1 MSLPEVVSR
10 QQWLEARAQLL
21 EEEKR
26 LTRHRDALATQRREL
41 PMVEV
46 EADYV
51 FEGEQG
57 RLRLIDLFAGR
68 HQLVVYHAMWLYDQ
82 DRPCPSCSAFL
93 DQIGHL
99 AHLHVRDTSFAAVSR
114 ASVER
119 MQIFRERLGWNF
131 PWVSS
136 LGSSFNYDYHVTF
149 DESVAP
155 IEWNFSSRAELERG
169 GLPIGEWEQ
178 PFDLHGLSVFLH
190 DGEHVFHTYSSYARG
205 VDNLGFINNLLDL
218 TPLGRQERWEQPEGR
233 ATAFGQEARSAVPA
247 TGYHDEYETDTAPT
261 RRS

>member
-1 MSLPEVVSR
+1 MSLPEIVSGEA
-10 QQWLEARAQLL
+10 WLNARRRLL

-26 LTRHRDALATQRREL
+26 FTRERDRLSTLRREL
-41 PMVEV
+41 PMVAV
-46 EADYV
+46 EEQYM
-51 FEGEQG
+51 FESETGPVGLAE
-57 RLRLIDLFAGR
+57 LFDGR

-93 DQIGHL
+93 DQIGQL
-99 AHLHVRDTSFAAVSR
+99 AHLHVRDTSFAAISR
-114 ASVER
+114 GSIER
-119 MQIFRERLGWNF
+119 MREFRTRLGWRF

-155 IEWNFSSRAELERG
+155 IEWNFSSRAELEHA

-178 PFDLHGLSVFLH
+178 PFDLHGLSVFLR
-190 DGEHVFHTYSSYARG
+190 DGERVFHTYSSYARG
-205 VDNLGFINNLLDL
+205 VDNLGFISNLLDL

-233 ATAFGQEARSAVPA
+233 ATAFGQDARGAVPA
-247 TGYHDEYETDTAPT
+247 TGYHDEY
-261 RRS
+261 

>member
-1 MSLPEVVSR
+1 MKREDGLSLPETVSR
-10 QQWLEARAQLL
+10 PEWLRARRQLL

-26 LTRHRDALATQRREL
+26 FTRQRDQLSTRRREL
-41 PMVEV
+41 PMVAVDEEYAFDSEDGPV
-46 EADYV
+46 SLA
-51 FEGEQG
+51 
-57 RLRLIDLFAGR
+57 DLFDGR

-114 ASVER
+114 GSIER
-119 MQIFRERLGWNF
+119 MKHFRERLGWRF

-155 IEWNFSSRAELERG
+155 IEYNYRSRAELERL
-169 GLPIGEWEQ
+169 GLAIGEWEQ
-178 PFDLHGLSVFLH
+178 PFDLHGLSVFLS
-190 DGEHVFHTYSSYARG
+190 DGERVFHTYSSYARG
-205 VDNLGFINNLLDL
+205 VDNLGFISDFLDL
-218 TPLGRQERWEQPEGR
+218 TPLGRQEEWEQPTGR
-233 ATAFGQEARSAVPA
+233 ATALGGQTRSAAPA
-247 TGYHDEYETDTAPT
+247 GGYHDEY
-261 RRS
+261 